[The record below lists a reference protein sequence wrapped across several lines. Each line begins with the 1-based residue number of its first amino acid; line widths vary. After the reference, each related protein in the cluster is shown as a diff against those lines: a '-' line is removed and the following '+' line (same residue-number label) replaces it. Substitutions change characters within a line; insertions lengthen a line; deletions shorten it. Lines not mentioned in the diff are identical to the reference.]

1 MHIDL
6 KSIGRHR
13 LLYVMA
19 TTQEYGERLKALIKP
34 LITGVGPVE
43 AATVTTR
50 ALTGLAERR
59 MLPTMVVSLGSA
71 GSRMLE
77 QTKVYQARSVSYRD
91 MDASAFGFEK
101 GVTPFLDLPAILPL
115 QTPISG
121 IPTATLSTGGN
132 IVSGP
137 AYDAIEA
144 EMVDM
149 ETYSVLRACSLFNLP
164 LVALRGISDGRDDV
178 DHIDVWTRYLHIVD
192 QNLADAVFRLEGSLQ
207 TQAPE
212 TVRHN

>member
-6 KSIGRHR
+6 KSVGRHR

-59 MLPTMVVSLGSA
+59 ALPTLVVSLGSA
-71 GSRMLE
+71 GSRSLE
-77 QTKVYQARSVSYRD
+77 QTKVYQASSVAYRD
-91 MDASAFGFEK
+91 MDASPFGFEK
-101 GVTPFLDLPAILPL
+101 GVTPFLDKPATLPL
-115 QTPISG
+115 KTPV
-121 IPTATLSTGGN
+121 PDLETATLSTGADIITGA
-132 IVSGP
+132 
-137 AYDAIEA
+137 AYDAIA
-144 EMVDM
+144 EDMVDM
-149 ETYSVLRACSLFNLP
+149 ETYAVLRACNLFNLP

-192 QNLADAVFRLEGSLQ
+192 QNLADAVFRLEGTLQ
-207 TQAPE
+207 TQIPGRE
-212 TVRHN
+212 KHN